1 MARNRKRRIQHQRV
15 RGSVWSHIDSKVA
28 VVRKTQR
35 SPIDVK
41 KTSSELRVPSMWQ
54 YYMSSTEPWI
64 DMLAM
69 LCRTRLTA
77 AQNEVGQRH

>member
-15 RGSVWSHIDSKVA
+15 RGSVWSHIDSKGSSRPENPA
-28 VVRKTQR
+28 IADRCE
-35 SPIDVK
+35 